1 MPLYEYICRA
11 CTHRFEAL
19 VRDATA
25 PGCPQCGSSNLE
37 RELSLFAVNT
47 EQTRQSS
54 LTKVRQVNYKVEKDK
69 AIADEEYK
77 VKHHD

>member
-19 VRDATA
+19 VRGA
-25 PGCPQCGSSNLE
+25 PPSECPQCGRSNLE
-37 RELSLFAVNT
+37 RELSLFAVNS

-54 LTKVRQVNYKVEKDK
+54 LAKARRANYKVEKDK

-77 VKHHD
+77 IKHHD